1 MVNSIFDKNF
11 IEVGT
16 SLPQQMLD
24 PIVGITFNEDN
35 KINGYIYGSNKDD
48 LSIFERPILADKELI
63 DYIIEENKK
72 YEVLYVG
79 NKYNITLTI
88 KDKDLFKEADPVI
101 IEKEEDPEVAS
112 LKQRV
117 AELEALITN
126 ISLTLTKHILRY

>member
-1 MVNSIFDKNF
+1 MVNNIFDKNF

-24 PIVGITFNEDN
+24 PIVGITFSEDN

-48 LSIFERPILADKELI
+48 LSVFERPILADKELI

-79 NKYNITLTI
+79 NKYNVTLTI
-88 KDKDLFKEADPVI
+88 KDIDLFKEADPVI

-126 ISLTLTKHILRY
+126 ISLTLAKQ

>member
-24 PIVGITFNEDN
+24 PIVGITFGKDN

-48 LSIFERPILADKELI
+48 LSVFERPILADKELI

-88 KDKDLFKEADPVI
+88 KDIDLFKEADPII
-101 IEKEEDPEVAS
+101 IEKEEDPEVVS

-126 ISLTLTKHILRY
+126 ISLTLAKQ

>member
-24 PIVGITFNEDN
+24 PIVGITFSEDN
-35 KINGYIYGSNKDD
+35 KINGYIYGSNKDN

-126 ISLTLTKHILRY
+126 ISLTLAKQ

>member
-1 MVNSIFDKNF
+1 MVNNIFDKNF
-11 IEVGT
+11 IEEET

-24 PIVGITFNEDN
+24 PIVGITFGKDN

-48 LSIFERPILADKELI
+48 LSVFERPILADKELI
-63 DYIIEENKK
+63 NYIIEENKK

-88 KDKDLFKEADPVI
+88 KDIDLFKEADPII

-126 ISLTLTKHILRY
+126 ISLALTKQ

>member
-1 MVNSIFDKNF
+1 MVNNIFNKNF
-11 IEVGT
+11 MEAGT

-24 PIVGITFNEDN
+24 PIVGITFGEDN

-48 LSIFERPILADKELI
+48 LSVFERPILADKELI

-88 KDKDLFKEADPVI
+88 KDIDLFKEADPVI

-126 ISLTLTKHILRY
+126 ISLTLTKQ

>member
-24 PIVGITFNEDN
+24 PIVGITFGKDN

-48 LSIFERPILADKELI
+48 LSVFERPILADKELI

-126 ISLTLTKHILRY
+126 ISLTLAKQ

>member
-1 MVNSIFDKNF
+1 MVNNIFDKNF

-24 PIVGITFNEDN
+24 PIVGITFGEDN

-79 NKYNITLTI
+79 NKYNVTLTI
-88 KDKDLFKEADPVI
+88 KDIDLFKEADPVI

-126 ISLTLTKHILRY
+126 ISLTLAKQ

>member
-1 MVNSIFDKNF
+1 MVNNIFDKNF
-11 IEVGT
+11 IEEET

-24 PIVGITFNEDN
+24 PIVGITFGKDN

-48 LSIFERPILADKELI
+48 LSVFERPILADKELI
-63 DYIIEENKK
+63 NYIIEENKK

-88 KDKDLFKEADPVI
+88 KDIDLFKEADPII
-101 IEKEEDPEVAS
+101 IEKEEDPEVVS

-126 ISLTLTKHILRY
+126 ISLALTKQ

>member
-1 MVNSIFDKNF
+1 MVNNIFDKNF

-24 PIVGITFNEDN
+24 PIVGITFGEDN

-88 KDKDLFKEADPVI
+88 KDIDLFKEADPVI

-126 ISLTLTKHILRY
+126 ISLTLAKQ

>member
-1 MVNSIFDKNF
+1 MINNIFDKNF
-11 IEVGT
+11 IEEET

-24 PIVGITFNEDN
+24 PIVGITFSEDN

-48 LSIFERPILADKELI
+48 LSVFERPILADKELI

-88 KDKDLFKEADPVI
+88 KDIDLFKEADPVI

-126 ISLTLTKHILRY
+126 ISLTLAKQ

>member
-1 MVNSIFDKNF
+1 MVNNIFNKNF
-11 IEVGT
+11 MEAGK

-24 PIVGITFNEDN
+24 PIVGITFGEDN

-48 LSIFERPILADKELI
+48 LSVFERPILADKELI

-126 ISLTLTKHILRY
+126 ISLTLTKQ

>member
-1 MVNSIFDKNF
+1 MVNNIFDKNF
-11 IEVGT
+11 IEAGT

-24 PIVGITFNEDN
+24 PIVGITFGEDN

-48 LSIFERPILADKELI
+48 LSVFERPILADKELI

-126 ISLTLTKHILRY
+126 ISLTLAKQ

>member
-1 MVNSIFDKNF
+1 MVNNIFDKNF
-11 IEVGT
+11 IEEET

-24 PIVGITFNEDN
+24 PIVGITFGEDN

-48 LSIFERPILADKELI
+48 LSVFERPILADKELI
-63 DYIIEENKK
+63 NYIIEENKK

-79 NKYNITLTI
+79 NKYNVTLTI
-88 KDKDLFKEADPVI
+88 KDIDLFKEADPII
-101 IEKEEDPEVAS
+101 IEKEEDPEVVS

-126 ISLTLTKHILRY
+126 ISLALTKQ

>member
-1 MVNSIFDKNF
+1 MVNNIFNKNF
-11 IEVGT
+11 MEAGT

-24 PIVGITFNEDN
+24 PIVGITFGEDN

-126 ISLTLTKHILRY
+126 ISLTLAKQ

>member
-1 MVNSIFDKNF
+1 MLNNIFDKNF

-24 PIVGITFNEDN
+24 PIVGITFSEDN

-126 ISLTLTKHILRY
+126 ISLTLAKQ

>member
-24 PIVGITFNEDN
+24 PIVGITFSEDN

-48 LSIFERPILADKELI
+48 LSVFERPILADKELI

-72 YEVLYVG
+72 YEDLYVG

-101 IEKEEDPEVAS
+101 IEKEENPEVAS

-126 ISLTLTKHILRY
+126 ISLTLAKQ

>member
-1 MVNSIFDKNF
+1 MVNNIFDKNF
-11 IEVGT
+11 IEEET

-24 PIVGITFNEDN
+24 PIVGITFGEDN

-48 LSIFERPILADKELI
+48 LSVFERPILADKELI
-63 DYIIEENKK
+63 NYIIEENKK

-88 KDKDLFKEADPVI
+88 KDIDLFKEADPII
-101 IEKEEDPEVAS
+101 IEKEEDPEVVS

-126 ISLTLTKHILRY
+126 ISLALTKQ

>member
-1 MVNSIFDKNF
+1 MVNNIFDKNF

-24 PIVGITFNEDN
+24 PIVGITFGEDN

-126 ISLTLTKHILRY
+126 ISLTLTKQ

>member
-1 MVNSIFDKNF
+1 MVNNIFDKNF

-35 KINGYIYGSNKDD
+35 KINGYRYGSNKDD

-126 ISLTLTKHILRY
+126 ISLTLAKQ

>member
-1 MVNSIFDKNF
+1 MINNIFDKNF
-11 IEVGT
+11 IEEET

-24 PIVGITFNEDN
+24 PIVGITFSEDN

-117 AELEALITN
+117 AELEALITD
-126 ISLTLTKHILRY
+126 ISLTLAKQ

>member
-1 MVNSIFDKNF
+1 MVNNIFDKNF
-11 IEVGT
+11 IEEGT

-24 PIVGITFNEDN
+24 PIVGITFGEDN

-48 LSIFERPILADKELI
+48 LSVFERPILADKELI
-63 DYIIEENKK
+63 NYIIEENKK

-79 NKYNITLTI
+79 NKYNVTLTI
-88 KDKDLFKEADPVI
+88 KDIDLFKEADPVI

-126 ISLTLTKHILRY
+126 ISLTLTKQ

>member
-1 MVNSIFDKNF
+1 MVNNIFDKNF

-48 LSIFERPILADKELI
+48 LSVFERPILADKELI

-88 KDKDLFKEADPVI
+88 KDIDLFKEADPII

-126 ISLTLTKHILRY
+126 ISLALTKQ

>member
-24 PIVGITFNEDN
+24 PIVGITFSEDN

-79 NKYNITLTI
+79 NKYNVTLTI
-88 KDKDLFKEADPVI
+88 KDIDLFKEADPVI

-126 ISLTLTKHILRY
+126 ISLTLAKQ

>member
-1 MVNSIFDKNF
+1 MVNNIFDKNF
-11 IEVGT
+11 IEAGT

-126 ISLTLTKHILRY
+126 ISLTLAKQ

>member
-1 MVNSIFDKNF
+1 MVNNIFDKNF
-11 IEVGT
+11 IEAGT

-24 PIVGITFNEDN
+24 PIVGITFSEDN

-48 LSIFERPILADKELI
+48 LSVFERPILADKELI

-88 KDKDLFKEADPVI
+88 KDIDLFKEADPII

-126 ISLTLTKHILRY
+126 ISLTLAKQ

>member
-1 MVNSIFDKNF
+1 MVNNIFDKNF

-24 PIVGITFNEDN
+24 PIVGITFSEDN

-88 KDKDLFKEADPVI
+88 KDIDLFKEADPII

-126 ISLTLTKHILRY
+126 ISLTLAKQ

>member
-24 PIVGITFNEDN
+24 PIVGITFGKDN

-126 ISLTLTKHILRY
+126 ISLTLTKQ

>member
-1 MVNSIFDKNF
+1 MVNNIFDKNF

-24 PIVGITFNEDN
+24 PIVGITFSEDN

-48 LSIFERPILADKELI
+48 LSVFERPILADKELI
-63 DYIIEENKK
+63 NYIIEENKK

-126 ISLTLTKHILRY
+126 ISLTLAKQ

>member
-1 MVNSIFDKNF
+1 MVNNIFDKNF

-24 PIVGITFNEDN
+24 PIVGITFSEDN

-48 LSIFERPILADKELI
+48 LSVFERPILADKELI

-126 ISLTLTKHILRY
+126 ISLTLAKQ

>member
-1 MVNSIFDKNF
+1 MINNIFDKNF
-11 IEVGT
+11 IEEET

-24 PIVGITFNEDN
+24 PIVGITFGKDN

-48 LSIFERPILADKELI
+48 LSVFERPILADKELI
-63 DYIIEENKK
+63 NYIIEENKK

-88 KDKDLFKEADPVI
+88 KDIDLFKEADPII

-126 ISLTLTKHILRY
+126 ISLALTKQ

>member
-1 MVNSIFDKNF
+1 MVNNIFDKNF

-24 PIVGITFNEDN
+24 PIVGITFGKDN

-48 LSIFERPILADKELI
+48 LSIFERPILADKDLI

-126 ISLTLTKHILRY
+126 ISLTLAKQ

>member
-1 MVNSIFDKNF
+1 MVNNIFDKNF

-24 PIVGITFNEDN
+24 PIVGITFGEDN

-48 LSIFERPILADKELI
+48 LSVFERPILADKELI

-126 ISLTLTKHILRY
+126 ISLTLAKQ

>member
-1 MVNSIFDKNF
+1 MVNNIFDKNF
-11 IEVGT
+11 IEEET
-16 SLPQQMLD
+16 FLPQQMLD
-24 PIVGITFNEDN
+24 PIVGITFSENN

-88 KDKDLFKEADPVI
+88 KDIDLFKEADPVI

-126 ISLTLTKHILRY
+126 ISLTLAKQ

>member
-1 MVNSIFDKNF
+1 MINNIFDKNF
-11 IEVGT
+11 IEEET

-24 PIVGITFNEDN
+24 PIVGITFGKDN

-48 LSIFERPILADKELI
+48 LSVFERPILADKELI
-63 DYIIEENKK
+63 NYIIEENKK

-126 ISLTLTKHILRY
+126 ISLTLAKQ

>member
-1 MVNSIFDKNF
+1 MVNNISDKNF

-24 PIVGITFNEDN
+24 PIVGITFGEDN

-48 LSIFERPILADKELI
+48 LSVFERPVLADKELI

-88 KDKDLFKEADPVI
+88 KDIDLFKEADPVI

-126 ISLTLTKHILRY
+126 ISLTLAKQ

>member
-24 PIVGITFNEDN
+24 PIVGITFSEDN

-48 LSIFERPILADKELI
+48 LSVFERPILADKELI

-126 ISLTLTKHILRY
+126 ISLTLAKQ

>member
-1 MVNSIFDKNF
+1 MVNNIFDKNF

-24 PIVGITFNEDN
+24 PIVGITFSEDN

-63 DYIIEENKK
+63 NYIIEENKK

-79 NKYNITLTI
+79 NKYNVTLTI
-88 KDKDLFKEADPVI
+88 KDIDLFKEADPVI

-126 ISLTLTKHILRY
+126 ISLTLAKQ

>member
-88 KDKDLFKEADPVI
+88 KDIDLFKEADPVI

-126 ISLTLTKHILRY
+126 ISLTLAKQ

>member
-1 MVNSIFDKNF
+1 MINNIFDKNF

-24 PIVGITFNEDN
+24 PIVGITFSEDN

-48 LSIFERPILADKELI
+48 LSVFERPILADKELI

-126 ISLTLTKHILRY
+126 ISLTLAKQ

>member
-24 PIVGITFNEDN
+24 PIVGITFSEDN
-35 KINGYIYGSNKDD
+35 KINGYIYGSNKDN

-126 ISLTLTKHILRY
+126 ISLTLTKQ